1 MSHNKYIVKAL
12 VDAVTFLEFSD
23 ENVIDPDAAVAAMEQ
38 MGAVL
43 QEMSVD
49 ERREFADVL
58 SKLSE

>member
-1 MSHNKYIVKAL
+1 MY
-12 VDAVTFLEFSD
+12 
-23 ENVIDPDAAVAAMEQ
+23 IDPDAAVAAMEQ